1 MWYMSRCLSSRCT
14 SRSRI
19 IWFRQYGWKDYTA
32 FISFQSHSKSA
43 KLDITA
49 LKAKYII
56 KREGVCMEENDE
68 EVKKTSKKGTIFNFI
83 LIITIFAGLL
93 IYMINVDGID
103 NIINLL
109 HQVNYN
115 WVIAGLICL
124 IIYWICEAITLHVPL
139 KRMYKSQNFGNSV
152 KVSMIGQLFNNITPF
167 SSGGQPMQA
176 YELTKTGKRVSD
188 SLSVLMLK
196 FIVTQ
201 IALVVTTVIIVFAE
215 FDFFKMLMHDYL
227 WVAILGFGVNIVA
240 IIVAIIAGIN
250 KKLIT
255 SIVNPIIKLLG
266 KIHIFKQPDEVIDNF
281 DKSMDNF
288 SGQFKVMKSE
298 KLMVLKMFVVAV
310 IQSMSYYS
318 ITYMVYKAFGNS
330 EITFLQI
337 IPAQAFLLLIMTFVP
352 TPGSGLGAEGGFYL
366 LFNSIFKKGTI
377 NMSILFWRIYTFYLP
392 IIVGALFLIPIKAKK
407 VKKETN

>member
-1 MWYMSRCLSSRCT
+1 
-14 SRSRI
+14 
-19 IWFRQYGWKDYTA
+19 
-32 FISFQSHSKSA
+32 
-43 KLDITA
+43 
-49 LKAKYII
+49 
-56 KREGVCMEENDE
+56 MEENDE

-93 IYMINVDGID
+93 IYMINVDGIE

-240 IIVAIIAGIN
+240 IIAGIN

-266 KIHIFKQPDEVIDNF
+266 KIHIFKQPDKVIDNF

>member
-1 MWYMSRCLSSRCT
+1 
-14 SRSRI
+14 
-19 IWFRQYGWKDYTA
+19 
-32 FISFQSHSKSA
+32 
-43 KLDITA
+43 
-49 LKAKYII
+49 
-56 KREGVCMEENDE
+56 MEENDE

-152 KVSMIGQLFNNITPF
+152 KVSMIGQMFNNITPF

-330 EITFLQI
+330 GITFLQI

>member
-1 MWYMSRCLSSRCT
+1 
-14 SRSRI
+14 
-19 IWFRQYGWKDYTA
+19 
-32 FISFQSHSKSA
+32 
-43 KLDITA
+43 
-49 LKAKYII
+49 
-56 KREGVCMEENDE
+56 MEENDE
-68 EVKKTSKKGTIFNFI
+68 EVKKTSKKGTFFNFI

-201 IALVVTTVIIVFAE
+201 IALVATTVIIVFAE

-266 KIHIFKQPDEVIDNF
+266 KIHIFKQPDEVTDNF

-330 EITFLQI
+330 GITFLQI

>member
-1 MWYMSRCLSSRCT
+1 
-14 SRSRI
+14 
-19 IWFRQYGWKDYTA
+19 
-32 FISFQSHSKSA
+32 
-43 KLDITA
+43 
-49 LKAKYII
+49 
-56 KREGVCMEENDE
+56 MEENDE

-139 KRMYKSQNFGNSV
+139 KRMYKNQTFGNSV

-176 YELTKTGKRVSD
+176 YELTKTWKRVSD

-266 KIHIFKQPDEVIDNF
+266 KIHIFKQPDKVIDNF

-330 EITFLQI
+330 GITFLQI